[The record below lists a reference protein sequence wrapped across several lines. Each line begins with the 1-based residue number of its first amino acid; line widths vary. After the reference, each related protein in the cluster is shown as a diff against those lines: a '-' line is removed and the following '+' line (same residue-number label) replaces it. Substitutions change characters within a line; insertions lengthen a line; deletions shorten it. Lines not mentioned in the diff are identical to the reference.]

1 MRLGS
6 CGGCGARARA
16 VPGDGVVRDGRAA
29 RLVRR
34 GGTGR
39 RITVP
44 GGQPQLDRSTSSV
57 GSNCTLGRRPGRAIR
72 SSRRVQACSP
82 SSRIGWWTVVSGGS
96 YRLPGKMSSK
106 PTTATCSGTRTP
118 AFAKACSTP
127 MAIWSFAQTTASGSE
142 SPLAA
147 SSFSPASSPLSDA
160 EHALVPAEELA
171 GRMGTEQFVQ
181 RKAPFPGVRGARR
194 PVDVVQ
200 PPPAVVVDQVG
211 HQGGRAGP
219 VVGRHHVRRPLAGIP
234 GDDHHGQP
242 FGQPRQE
249 RRRHHAL
256 ADQQAVDLDR
266 TVKAAGAGRGRWPPG
281 DR

>member
-6 CGGCGARARA
+6 CGGCGARAPRSP
-16 VPGDGVVRDGRAA
+16 VGWSGGVVRDGRAA

-57 GSNCTLGRRPGRAIR
+57 GSNCALGRRPGRAIR

-142 SPLAA
+142 FPLAA
-147 SSFSPASSPLSDA
+147 SSFSPASSPLPTLNMPSY
-160 EHALVPAEELA
+160 LPRSWQA
-171 GRMGTEQFVQ
+171 GW
-181 RKAPFPGVRGARR
+181 APSSSCSARR
-194 PVDVVQ
+194 RSLASGAVGGPSTWYSRRLPWSSIRWDTRAAE
-200 PPPAVVVDQVG
+200 PARLSAVTTSAARSLG
-211 HQGGRAGP
+211 SPAMTTTGSRLASRARNGEGTTP
-219 VVGRHHVRRPLAGIP
+219 SPISRPS
-234 GDDHHGQP
+234 
-242 FGQPRQE
+242 
-249 RRRHHAL
+249 
-256 ADQQAVDLDR
+256 
-266 TVKAAGAGRGRWPPG
+266 T
-281 DR
+281 